1 MKKRFTERPLAD
13 YTVKAITLLSACKS
27 SKQTGFV
34 QKLAIRP
41 CFSCSLEELKEI
53 IVLSLEELMPA
64 AFTSDLT
71 GCDTNV

>member
-1 MKKRFTERPLAD
+1 M
-13 YTVKAITLLSACKS
+13 
-27 SKQTGFV
+27 GFV
-34 QKLAIRP
+34 QKLAIRQ

-64 AFTSDLT
+64 AFTSALS